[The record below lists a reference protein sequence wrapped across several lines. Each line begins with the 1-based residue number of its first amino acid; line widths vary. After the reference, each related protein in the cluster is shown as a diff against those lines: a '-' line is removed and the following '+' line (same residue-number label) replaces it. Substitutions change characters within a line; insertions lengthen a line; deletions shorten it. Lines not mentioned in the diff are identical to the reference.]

1 MKTKKLLT
9 YSQPLVNIVIVQ
21 ACSIVCGSET
31 NRVANMP
38 EDFNPIN
45 DYEW

>member
-1 MKTKKLLT
+1 MKAQDLLT
-9 YSQPLVNIVIVQ
+9 YCQPLVNVVTVQ
-21 ACSIVCGSET
+21 ACCIVCNSET

-38 EDFNPIN
+38 EDFNPLY

>member
-1 MKTKKLLT
+1 MEAKKTFT
-9 YSQPLVNIVIVQ
+9 YSQPLVNVVTIQ
-21 ACSIVCGSET
+21 ACSIVCNSET

-38 EDFNPIN
+38 EDFNPLS